1 MQRQTPTGQNRSCS
15 LFTLWAG
22 LSMMLFLLLGGRF
35 VTAQSFADS
44 TQHATFSVENS
55 RAGDQPGTS
64 VITTLI
70 QIDDNWHLQ
79 ANETRD
85 DLIAT
90 SISVTSPE
98 TATISQASYP
108 EPHKIDLPGFGR
120 VDVFEGTVKVDVTVR
135 VPESARDGDSTSIT
149 LQLRGQACDDKTC
162 LPPGKWTTT
171 VDAPVREGAVTSS
184 GPADGETSQ
193 DQQDQ
198 SGTTDAQPSESTN
211 RTDTDSKGIQFL
223 IPETTPEKPPEQVIE
238 QVGLSVDETK
248 TSAFQEK
255 IKSSLLLALLFAFLW
270 GLVSSLSPC
279 VYPMIPLTLSYFGSQ
294 AGTAE
299 EEQEQDSEPYA
310 RVVGLALVYS
320 LGVSLTFAVMGVVA
334 ALIGVELGLALG
346 NPWFVGFLV
355 VLFFLLA
362 LSMMEL
368 FEIPVP
374 SSLQGM
380 AGGKPGAVGAFT
392 MGILLGFI
400 AAPCV
405 GPFAAAILAFIS
417 ASGNVLLGF
426 AGMFSFGLG
435 LSMLFL
441 MLAIFGGYTSALSSG
456 TGWLKNFKIFWG
468 FVLLAVN
475 IYFIDL
481 LLGIIGQ
488 GALATWLTPLLV
500 GVISVIFGFWLWSVS
515 NGENNASGGALAVRS
530 TGQGLAALLLLI
542 GSYYSLGSVARS
554 EFLFPAP
561 DWLKTSVEYQ
571 GKANIESFQAAVQK
585 ARQQRKPIFIDFYA
599 DWCIPCKQMDRTV
612 FSDSSVGTF
621 MNKQFVSIKLD
632 ASDGAGWNTKLKSE
646 VFKSSA
652 MPFYAFFDANGNYVP
667 ESSFGGKA
675 SKQEFLKRAKH
686 VLNPEEAEQQKQ
698 ASREKKKTEPSSS

>member
-1 MQRQTPTGQNRSCS
+1 MS
-15 LFTLWAG
+15 
-22 LSMMLFLLLGGRF
+22 FLLSGGRSL
-35 VTAQSFADS
+35 TGQSFADS
-44 TQHATFSVENS
+44 TKHASFSIESS
-55 RAGDQPGTS
+55 RAGEQPGTS
-64 VITTLI
+64 ILTALI

-85 DLIAT
+85 DLIPT
-90 SISVTSPE
+90 RISVSAPE
-98 TATISQASYP
+98 GATISQTSYP
-108 EPHKIDLPGFGR
+108 DPHKIDLPGFGR
-120 VDVFEGTVKVDVTVR
+120 VDVFEGTVRVDVTVQ
-135 VPESARDGDSTSIT
+135 VPESAREGGSASLT
-149 LQLRGQACDDKTC
+149 LQLRGQACDDSSC
-162 LPPGKWTTT
+162 LPPGTWSTT
-171 VDAPVREGAVTSS
+171 VNAPVKEGAVTTSNDS
-184 GPADGETSQ
+184 EDQTSNKQPAD
-193 DQQDQ
+193 
-198 SGTTDAQPSESTN
+198 SGSPNTEPSTTGGNTRS
-211 RTDTDSKGIQFL
+211 DTGGIQFL
-223 IPETTPEKPPEQVIE
+223 LPQTTPDQPPGEVIE

-255 IKSSLLLALLFAFLW
+255 IKRSLMLALLFAFLW

-294 AGTAE
+294 TDASDDEGEKET
-299 EEQEQDSEPYA
+299 EPYG
-310 RVVGLALVYS
+310 RVVGLAMVYS

-346 NPWFVGFLV
+346 NPWFVGFLI

-380 AGGKPGAVGAFT
+380 AGGQPGVMGAFS

-441 MLAIFGGYTSALSSG
+441 LLAIFGGYTSALSSG

-481 LLGIIGQ
+481 WLGIIGQ
-488 GALATWLTPLLV
+488 GGLATWLTPLLV
-500 GVISVIFGFWLWSVS
+500 GGISLMFGCWLWSVS
-515 NGENNASGGALAVRS
+515 RDTEGVSGGPLALRS
-530 TGQGLAALLLLI
+530 AGRGIAALLLLI
-542 GSYYSLGSVARS
+542 GSYYSLGATARS

-561 DWLKTSVEYQ
+561 DWLKINVQYK
-571 GKANIESFQAAVQK
+571 GKANIESFQAAVQR

-612 FSDSSVGTF
+612 FSDPSVGTF
-621 MNKQFVSIKLD
+621 MNEHFVSIKLD

-646 VFKSSA
+646 VFKSAA
-652 MPFYAFFDANGNYVP
+652 MPFYAFFDANGNFVP
-667 ESSFGGKA
+667 ASSFGGKA
-675 SKQEFLKRAKH
+675 SKKEFLKRAKT
-686 VLNPEEAEQQKQ
+686 VLNPSKTKQ
-698 ASREKKKTEPSSS
+698 